1 MAVRHY
7 NIPVFIPELACPFQ
21 CIYCDQR
28 KITGKGTLPG
38 TQEILQSIEAHLSSF
53 KAKEREVQLAFFGGT
68 FTGLPRS
75 EQERYLNIVRPF
87 LESQN
92 IDGIRISTRPDYIDV
107 ENLKLLK
114 DYGVTHIELGAQ
126 SLVDEVL
133 QQSRRGHSVAD
144 VERASRLIRKQ
155 GFVLG
160 LQMMIG
166 LPGDSF
172 AHSMQTAQKIVD
184 FGAAETRI
192 YPTVVISGTSLEWL
206 WQKGRYRALDTDTAI
221 EQSAELYTFFEKH
234 GIKILRV
241 GLYPSEDLSPGKA
254 ALAGPELPHFKE
266 KVLSRIWRGILEK
279 GIDPKRKESNLRI
292 SVAPAEYNYA
302 VGFGASNRHFLERH
316 FAKVKFIMKP
326 ELKKRD
332 YEVVYY

>member
-28 KITGKGTLPG
+28 KITGNRELPG
-38 TQEILQSIEAHLSSF
+38 TQEIIQSIEAHLSSF
-53 KAKEREVQLAFFGGT
+53 TAGEREVQLAFFGGT
-68 FTGLPRS
+68 FTGLPQS
-75 EQERYLNIVRPF
+75 EQERYLKIIQPY

-92 IDGIRISTRPDYIDV
+92 IDGIRISTRPDYIDK

-126 SLVDEVL
+126 SLIDEVL
-133 QQSRRGHSVAD
+133 QQSHRGHKVAD
-144 VERASRLIRKQ
+144 VARASRLIRAH

-166 LPGDSF
+166 LPGDNF
-172 AHSMQTAQKIVD
+172 AFSMQTAQKIVE

-192 YPTVVISGTSLEWL
+192 YPTVVISGTALELL
-206 WQKGRYRALDTDTAI
+206 WKKGRYRALDTDTAI
-221 EQSAELYTFFEKH
+221 EQSAALYTFFEKH
-234 GIKILRV
+234 GIKVLRV
-241 GLYPSEDLSPGKA
+241 GLYPSEELSIGGA

-266 KVLSRIWRGILEK
+266 KVLSKIWRGILEN
-279 GIDPKRKESNLRI
+279 GIDFNRKEQKLRI
-292 SVAPAEYNYA
+292 SVPPAEYNYA
-302 VGFGASNRHFLERH
+302 VGFGAGNRRFLEQH
-316 FAKVKFIMKP
+316 FSKVKFIMNP
-326 ELKKRD
+326 DLKNRT